1 MDSETLVPF
10 IGQLSLGSIM
20 GFAAGYFVKKAGKT
34 ALFVVGGL
42 FILLQGLAFA
52 GFIHIDWLTIQQKA
66 EPLFEKENVQHTKDT
81 LVSLLTLN
89 LPFTATFLTGF
100 ALGFKAG

>member
-1 MDSETLVPF
+1 M
-10 IGQLSLGSIM
+10 
-20 GFAAGYFVKKAGKT
+20 KKAGKT

-42 FILLQGLAFA
+42 FVLLQGLAFA
-52 GFIHIDWLTIQQKA
+52 GFIHIDWLTIQQKT
-66 EPLFEKENVQHTKDT
+66 EPLFKKENVEHSRDA

-89 LPFTATFLTGF
+89 LPFTGTFMAGF